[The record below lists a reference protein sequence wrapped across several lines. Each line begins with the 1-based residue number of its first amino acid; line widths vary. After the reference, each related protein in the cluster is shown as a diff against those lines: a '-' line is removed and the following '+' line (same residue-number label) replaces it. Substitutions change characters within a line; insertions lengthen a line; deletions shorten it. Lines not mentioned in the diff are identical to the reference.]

1 MKNKLF
7 KLYLKTQE
15 KIYAVILYTK
25 IESPMYKRIE
35 TKQKQ
40 KDKPIQRRE
49 KDVKKSTTLQAK
61 DKQ

>member
-1 MKNKLF
+1 
-7 KLYLKTQE
+7 
-15 KIYAVILYTK
+15 
-25 IESPMYKRIE
+25 MYKRIE